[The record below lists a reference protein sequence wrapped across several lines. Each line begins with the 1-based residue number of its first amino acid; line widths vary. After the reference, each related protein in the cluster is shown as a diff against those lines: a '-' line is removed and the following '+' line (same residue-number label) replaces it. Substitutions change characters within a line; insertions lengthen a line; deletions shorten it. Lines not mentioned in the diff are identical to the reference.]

1 MFGKKDDA
9 GVFSVGQTSP
19 RLTVPPLLTVPIPPE
34 QLLYADKWKEFDKL
48 QKAVKSHGAPQ
59 LARTFFDLM
68 IFGSGLFGVHHY
80 AKKYTLLLFVIWGA
94 IRRRASSLAER
105 EEPIPALA
113 VPTLSRQMARNEDRE
128 GSGLQS
134 LRAVSSSDVAVIRA
148 GIRATRAPR

>member
-9 GVFSVGQTSP
+9 EVFSVGQTSL
-19 RLTVPPLLTVPIPPE
+19 RLAVPPSPTVSAPPE

-80 AKKYTLLLFVIWGA
+80 AKKYTLLLFVIWGVLFVVGLL
-94 IRRRASSLAER
+94 RWPNLKNQFLHWPCPRCHGEWPGTKT
-105 EEPIPALA
+105 EKDPACKACGLR
-113 VPTLSRQMARNEDRE
+113 LHQM
-128 GSGLQS
+128 S
-134 LRAVSSSDVAVIRA
+134 
-148 GIRATRAPR
+148 P

>member
-80 AKKYTLLLFVIWGA
+80 AKKYTLLLFVIWGVLSVVGLL
-94 IRRRASSLAER
+94 RWPNVKNQFPHWPCPRCHGESPGTKTEKN
-105 EEPIPALA
+105 PACKVCGLR
-113 VPTLSRQMARNEDRE
+113 LHQM
-128 GSGLQS
+128 S
-134 LRAVSSSDVAVIRA
+134 
-148 GIRATRAPR
+148 P